1 MINAF
6 GNDVKCNIAIIS
18 LYYNNFNYGGQLQA
32 YALQTFVEQLSP
44 QVYAE
49 QLCFD
54 VVASNKSSRHIS
66 QLLRKYSNPIRFIKK
81 SLSIIKRICVKIIY
95 GKTLDRVFENRNAS
109 FKSFSQTTIRHSDRV
124 FTQNNIC
131 ETVDQYDAFITGSDQ
146 VWNTEWYTPVF
157 FLDFVPSD
165 KIKFSYAASISK
177 DRLTDAEKELFK
189 KSLAD
194 YKAVSVREE
203 NAVEMLRDL
212 SPVEVELVLD
222 PTLLLSREDWDKV
235 CDERVI
241 QEDYIFCYFLGENKA
256 ERKLTQAFAKRQ
268 GIKIVSIPLTGAK
281 IYSDLKFG
289 DFVLPA
295 ASPEQFISLIKYAK
309 YVFTDSFH
317 AVVFSYLYEK
327 QFFVFNRDAK
337 GTMNSRIKS
346 ITKLLHME
354 DRFCGSRQRETI
366 EYISALQ
373 DIDYKIENPDFE
385 ALKDKSIA
393 FLKRNLTE

>member
-1 MINAF
+1 M
-6 GNDVKCNIAIIS
+6 KKIAILS

-32 YALQTFVEQLSP
+32 YALQAFVEQLSP
-44 QVYAE
+44 KMNAE

-54 VVASNKSSRHIS
+54 VVVSKKSFRYIIR
-66 QLLRKYSNPIRFIKK
+66 LLRRYSTPNRFVKK
-81 SLSIIKRICVKIIY
+81 MYSIAESVWMKIIH
-95 GKTLDRVFENRNAS
+95 GKTLGKVIENRNAS
-109 FKSFSQTTIRHSDRV
+109 FKSFSQTKIRHSELI
-124 FTQNNIC
+124 FTQKNVC
-131 ETVDQYDAFITGSDQ
+131 KAVDQYDTFITGSDQ
-146 VWNTEWYTPVF
+146 VWNTEWNTSEF
-157 FLDFVPSD
+157 FLDFVPSEKV
-165 KIKFSYAASISK
+165 KISYAASIAK
-177 DRLTDAEKELFK
+177 DRLTDADKKIFK

-256 ERKLTQAFAKRQ
+256 ERKLAQAFAKRQ

-295 ASPEQFISLIKYAK
+295 ASPEQFISLIKHAK

-354 DRFCGSRQRETI
+354 DRFCDSRQRETL
-366 EYISALQ
+366 EYISALR

>member
-1 MINAF
+1 MNRKI
-6 GNDVKCNIAIIS
+6 GV
-18 LYYNNFNYGGQLQA
+18 LTHYYNSVNYGGNLQA
-32 YALQTFVEQLSP
+32 YALVQSIYKLGYT
-44 QVYAE
+44 AE
-49 QLCFD
+49 QISYLWGIDRINNNFHLVENSATKKID
-54 VVASNKSSRHIS
+54 KVLNVFFHPNKIKNRVLRQINKRELSELKKRRDNNFQHFNKEMIYHSKKVYTSENIS
-66 QLLRKYSNPIRFIKK
+66 E
-81 SLSIIKRICVKIIY
+81 
-95 GKTLDRVFENRNAS
+95 TLAE
-109 FKSFSQTTIRHSDRV
+109 
-124 FTQNNIC
+124 
-131 ETVDQYDAFITGSDQ
+131 YDIFITGSDQ

-177 DRLTDAEKELFK
+177 DKLTDAEKELFK

-256 ERKLTQAFAKRQ
+256 ERKLAQAFAKRQ

-373 DIDYKIENPDFE
+373 DIDYKIENPDFK